1 MAKYNVNPWLEI
13 QGMKEKMDS
22 LMDEVLD
29 RFEIRERKSERLAT
43 WCPVADAYETQD
55 AYVIQVE
62 LAGMDKD
69 QVSIE
74 VNHNELWVYGERRMI
89 KEVSSSR
96 YQFLERSYGPFARK
110 FTLGHK
116 ADESSIRARFQE
128 GLLTIVVRKG
138 GEVSGSQKIKVTDEQ
153 M

>member
-1 MAKYNVNPWLEI
+1 MTKYNVNPWLEI

-29 RFEIRERKSERLAT
+29 RFEVREKKSERLAT
-43 WCPVADAYETQD
+43 WCPVADSYETQD
-55 AYVIQVE
+55 SYVIQVE
-62 LAGMDKD
+62 LAGLDKD

-74 VNHNELWVYGERRMI
+74 LKGNELWVYGERRMV

-110 FTLGHK
+110 FTLGHR
-116 ADESSIRARFQE
+116 ADESGIRARFRE

-138 GEVSGSQKIKVTDEQ
+138 REAAGPQKIEVSEDHG
-153 M
+153 